1 MKKSKSFGDVA
12 KPKVGPHYNDRV
24 KFSYP
29 DNKPNFGLMEDSN
42 KELLSSGFGKR
53 IANKTITPK
62 YDNYPGSPTK
72 IKPHIIPQKIKIKPY
87 G

>member
-1 MKKSKSFGDVA
+1 MKI
-12 KPKVGPHYNDRV
+12 KPKVGPRWNEKV

-53 IANKTITPK
+53 IANKTLTPA
-62 YDNYPGSPTK
+62 YDKYPGSPKSMKPFIAASKVKTK
-72 IKPHIIPQKIKIKPY
+72 